1 MNEGWLEHVN
11 KVYKL
16 FPLKKSYLI
25 YLLILIIFVSILD
38 LFGISLLIP
47 LVTSLLGNKND
58 FTTFDKITFIS
69 DFEIFNGNTIAIA
82 TLMITIFSIKILLT
96 LLSETIILFLSLKSR
111 AILRTNLLKIYVN
124 KDYMDLIKSNSS
136 ELINSIQSYTGQHR
150 GTVLNL
156 LKLLNDIIFLFFTFL
171 FVIYFYGSISLLVIF
186 FMIIFILIFDKF
198 TKNYL
203 YKIGVTI
210 NKINSKVIKLLSECF
225 YGIKEIKIYKISH
238 YYFNLLRDV
247 SMQQSKIETIY
258 EILGRLPRIFFEYI
272 VILIFLIFAIYSHMT
287 NLELNNILP
296 DFTVIF
302 FLILR
307 LIPLSTSISN
317 NIKTIRHNMNG
328 INNLFENFSLH
339 LEKNLISNT
348 KIKLI
353 NSKFQSIEMKNI
365 KFKYSDKNYI
375 FENVNFKIK
384 KGDFIGIIGNSG
396 SGKTTLV
403 DIILGVLKPTSGE
416 ILYNNSK
423 INIEDYQSGD
433 FAAYIPQNNF
443 IIDDTIE
450 KNIALDH
457 YKNDINYDI
466 LNSVLKK
473 TNLIELIDSLP
484 KKSKTIVGE
493 HGKFLSGGQKQRIA
507 IARALY
513 FNKSLIILDEST
525 NAMNKDLEKSI
536 IDELVKL
543 NNELTI
549 IIITHNSDNLIHC
562 NKIYNIENKKLKEI
576 KKL

>member
-1 MNEGWLEHVN
+1 MNEGWLEHAN